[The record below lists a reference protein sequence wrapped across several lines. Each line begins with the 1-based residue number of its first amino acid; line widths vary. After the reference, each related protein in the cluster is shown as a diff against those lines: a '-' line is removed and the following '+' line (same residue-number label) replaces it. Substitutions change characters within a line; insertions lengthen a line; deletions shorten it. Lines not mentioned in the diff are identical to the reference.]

1 MRAVERRVGGA
12 GRAAAVLPP
21 PPHREVAISGN
32 GLPPPSPLAPPPS
45 PAASPLTDPVVL
57 GAVGVLLLAALVGA
71 RVAFVLL
78 RADEKPRRR
87 GHRRVAAD
95 EVDESDES
103 DDDSPPPPRAPAP
116 KPRPKR
122 KPKKQ
127 LTLAT
132 GMD

>member
-1 MRAVERRVGGA
+1 MHCRHGSHT
-12 GRAAAVLPP
+12 PP
-21 PPHREVAISGN
+21 A
-32 GLPPPSPLAPPPS
+32 

-78 RADEKPRRR
+78 RSDEKPRRR
-87 GHRRVAAD
+87 GHRRIAAE
-95 EVDESDES
+95 EVDASDES
-103 DDDSPPPPRAPAP
+103 DDDSPRRAPAP

-127 LTLAT
+127 LTLAP